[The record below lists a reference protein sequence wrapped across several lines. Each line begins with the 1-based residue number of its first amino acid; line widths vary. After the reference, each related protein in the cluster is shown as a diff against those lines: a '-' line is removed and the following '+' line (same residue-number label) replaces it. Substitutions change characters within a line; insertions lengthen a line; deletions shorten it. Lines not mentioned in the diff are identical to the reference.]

1 MEPIKILIADDHSMV
16 REGLKQLLELD
27 GDIKVIGEAGDGVN
41 CYYMIQDIHPDVV
54 LLDLDMPVMDG
65 FELLK
70 KMKSCDSNCKI
81 LVLTIHNDV
90 EYVSAAM
97 NKGALGY
104 VLKDSDSRVL
114 KKAIFSI
121 MNNEKFIDPI
131 LVPYLK
137 KKKYTKKV
145 ETEKVQTDSQLSYR
159 ELETLRFLAEGLN
172 NKEISVEMK
181 ISERT
186 VKNHISSIFKKI
198 NVSDRTQA
206 ALYAIKH
213 NLVNFR

>member
-70 KMKSCDSNCKI
+70 KMKSCECKSKI

-114 KKAIFSI
+114 KQAIYSI

-137 KKKYTKKV
+137 KKKYTKKI
-145 ETEKVQTDSQLSYR
+145 ETEKLQTDSQLSYR
-159 ELETLRFLAEGLN
+159 ELETLRLLAEGLN
-172 NKEISVEMK
+172 NKEISVAMK

-213 NLVNFR
+213 NLVSFR